1 MLHHGYLP
9 FWRRHPVSAGAA
21 AVLACWLLAN
31 GWYWTVAVSITA
43 ATLVGI
49 RRVRRSRA
57 HRHAGLRARADY
69 ENGLAWF
76 GDPRG
81 IYGRYPPVSPGWF
94 PDPQNRWQW
103 RYFDGTTWA
112 GHTAAR

>member
-9 FWRRHPVSAGAA
+9 FWRRHPAFVGAA
-21 AVLACWLLAN
+21 AVLACWFMAN
-31 GWYWTVAVSITA
+31 GWYWAVAISATA
-43 ATLVGI
+43 ATLVAI

-69 ENGLAWF
+69 ENRLNRY

-81 IYGRYPPVSPGWF
+81 VFGRYPPVQPGWF

-103 RYFDGTTWA
+103 RYFDGTTWTGQA
-112 GHTAAR
+112 IRR